1 MQGKN
6 RRKIKNYL
14 SLVKFAHTVFAMPF
28 AIMGYFLAVNTTD
41 YRFDLLT
48 FVLVILC
55 MVFARNAAMGFNR
68 YIDRDI
74 DAKNSRTAI
83 REIPKGIIKP
93 SSALKFVILNVVLF
107 ITATWFINRL
117 TFVLSPIALSVILGY
132 SFTKRFTSFCHL
144 VLGLGLSLAP
154 LGAYLA
160 VTGEFHW
167 LPLVFSGI
175 VLTWSAGF
183 DIIYALQD
191 ENFDKQEE
199 LKSIPAWVGKKRALF
214 ISIGLH
220 TMAGFLVLFAGM
232 TANLGTWYWIG
243 AIAFLFMLTYQ
254 HLLVKPSDLSKVNLA
269 FFTSNGI
276 ASIIYAGFF
285 LLDFYY

>member
-1 MQGKN
+1 MNGDN
-6 RRKIKNYL
+6 RWKIINYL

-28 AIMGYFLAVNTTD
+28 AVMGYFLAVNTTNHE
-41 YRFDLLT
+41 FDWLSFL
-48 FVLVILC
+48 LVIMC

-68 YIDRDI
+68 YVDRDI
-74 DAKNSRTAI
+74 DARNSRTAI

-93 SSALKFVILNVVLF
+93 SSALAFVLLNVVLF
-107 ITATWFINRL
+107 IFATWFINKL
-117 TFVLSPIALSVILGY
+117 TFFLSPIALAVVLGY
-132 SFTKRFTSFCHL
+132 SFTKRFTPFCHL

-191 ENFDKQEE
+191 ESFDKEEE
-199 LKSIPAWVGKKRALF
+199 LKSIPVLLGKQRALF

-220 TMAGFLVLFAGM
+220 GFSGFLVLFAGI
-232 TANLGTWYWIG
+232 TAHLGMWYWIG
-243 AIAFLFMLTYQ
+243 AIAFLIMLAYQ

-269 FFTSNGI
+269 FFTSNGV
-276 ASIIYAGFF
+276 ASIVYAVFF

>member
-1 MQGKN
+1 MRGK
-6 RRKIKNYL
+6 RQELRSYL

-28 AIMGYFLAVNTTD
+28 AIMGYFLAVNTTEHS
-41 YRFDLLT
+41 FDLFT

-93 SSALKFVILNVVLF
+93 SSALKFVVLNVLLF
-107 ITATWFINRL
+107 IVATWFINKL
-117 TFVLSPIALSVILGY
+117 TFFLSPIALMVILGY
-132 SFTKRFTSFCHL
+132 SLTKRFTSFCHL

-175 VLTWSAGF
+175 VLTWSGGF

-191 ENFDKQEE
+191 ESFDKKEK
-199 LKSIPAWVGKKRALF
+199 LKSIPVLLGKERALIVSVF
-214 ISIGLH
+214 LH
-220 TMAGFLVLFAGM
+220 AVSGFLVLFAGI
-232 TANLGTWYWIG
+232 TAGLGTWYWIG
-243 AIAFLFMLTYQ
+243 AVAFLVMLVYQ
-254 HLLVKPSDLSKVNLA
+254 HILVKPADLSKVNLA

-276 ASIIYAGFF
+276 ASIVYALFF
-285 LLDFYY
+285 LLDVYYS

>member
-1 MQGKN
+1 MNGYN

-41 YRFDLLT
+41 HRFDWFT
-48 FVLVILC
+48 FALVIMC

-74 DAKNSRTAI
+74 DARNSRTAI

-93 SSALKFVILNVVLF
+93 SSALAFVLLNVILF
-107 ITATWFINRL
+107 ITATWFINKL
-117 TFVLSPIALSVILGY
+117 TFFLSPIALAVILGY

-154 LGAYLA
+154 LGAYLS

-191 ENFDKQEE
+191 EYFDKEEE
-199 LKSIPAWVGKKRALF
+199 LKSIPVLVGKQRALF

-220 TMAGFLVLFAGM
+220 ALSGFLVLFAGI
-232 TANLGTWYWIG
+232 TANLGMWYWIG
-243 AIAFLFMLTYQ
+243 AVAFLIMLVYQ

-276 ASIIYAGFF
+276 ASMIYAVFF

>member
-1 MQGKN
+1 MRGK
-6 RRKIKNYL
+6 RQKLRSYL

-28 AIMGYFLAVNTTD
+28 AIMGYFLAVNTTE
-41 YRFDLLT
+41 YSFDLFT

-93 SSALKFVILNVVLF
+93 SSALKFVVLNVLLF
-107 ITATWFINRL
+107 IVATWFINKL
-117 TFVLSPIALSVILGY
+117 TFFLSPIALMVILGY
-132 SFTKRFTSFCHL
+132 SLTKRFTSFCHL

-175 VLTWSAGF
+175 VLTWSGGF

-191 ENFDKQEE
+191 ESFDKKEK
-199 LKSIPAWVGKKRALF
+199 LKSIPVLLGKERALIVSVF
-214 ISIGLH
+214 LH
-220 TMAGFLVLFAGM
+220 AVSGFLVLFAGI
-232 TANLGTWYWIG
+232 TAGLGTWYWIG
-243 AIAFLFMLTYQ
+243 AVAFLVMLVYQ
-254 HLLVKPSDLSKVNLA
+254 HILVKPADLSKVNLA

-276 ASIIYAGFF
+276 ASIVYALFF
-285 LLDFYY
+285 LLDVYYS

>member
-1 MQGKN
+1 MNGDN

-41 YRFDLLT
+41 HHFDWFT
-48 FVLVILC
+48 FALVIMC

-74 DAKNSRTAI
+74 DARNSRTAI

-93 SSALKFVILNVVLF
+93 SSALAFVLLNVVLF
-107 ITATWFINRL
+107 ITSTWFINKL
-117 TFVLSPIALSVILGY
+117 TFFLSPIALAVILGY
-132 SFTKRFTSFCHL
+132 SFTKRFTSFCHF

-191 ENFDKQEE
+191 ENFDIKEE
-199 LKSIPAWVGKKRALF
+199 LKSIPVLVGKQRALF

-220 TMAGFLVLFAGM
+220 GLSGSLVLFAGV
-232 TANLGTWYWIG
+232 TANLGMWYWIG
-243 AIAFLFMLTYQ
+243 AVVFLIMLVYQ

-276 ASIIYAGFF
+276 ASIVYAVFF

>member
-1 MQGKN
+1 MRGK
-6 RRKIKNYL
+6 RQKLRSYL

-28 AIMGYFLAVNTTD
+28 AIMGYFLAVNTTEHS
-41 YRFDLLT
+41 FDLFT

-93 SSALKFVILNVVLF
+93 SSALKFVVLNVLLF
-107 ITATWFINRL
+107 IVATWFINKL
-117 TFVLSPIALSVILGY
+117 TFFLSPIALMVILGY
-132 SFTKRFTSFCHL
+132 SLTKRFTSFCHL

-175 VLTWSAGF
+175 VLTWSGGF

-191 ENFDKQEE
+191 ESFDKKEK
-199 LKSIPAWVGKKRALF
+199 LKSIPVLLGKERALIVSVF
-214 ISIGLH
+214 LH
-220 TMAGFLVLFAGM
+220 AVSGFLVLFAGI
-232 TANLGTWYWIG
+232 TAGLGTWYWIG
-243 AIAFLFMLTYQ
+243 AVAFLVILVYQ
-254 HLLVKPSDLSKVNLA
+254 HILVKPADLSKVNLA

-276 ASIIYAGFF
+276 ASIVYALFF
-285 LLDFYY
+285 LLDVYYS